1 MGGVAGVFPPPL
13 SSRVCATVTNV
24 TVLERDVL
32 ALFEGSASRLHFDDG
47 ISLSAP
53 SLVADGLRL
62 ATWLGEQGVAAG
74 NRVALQL
81 PNSADYVRL
90 LLACAAGG
98 FVGVSVNSRYS
109 ADEAADLVERSG
121 AQIIV
126 RNGPNGLVDSH
137 WVSSAPMPRRSRRM
151 NAFVV
156 FTTSGTTSRPKM
168 VLQRQCSIVDHAID
182 AAALLGYTSDDTVMA
197 VMPLCGT
204 FGLGSLMAA
213 VAAGSRVIVT
223 DFELGRTAGLI
234 QSERVT
240 CVNGSDDMFH
250 RLLEHGTDLSSIRL
264 GGYARFNTSLDGIVE
279 RAAEV
284 GATLTG
290 LYGMSEVQALFT
302 LRDPSGDAVDRTRA
316 GGTLASPS
324 AKYRIVEGELQLRG
338 PSLFAGYLAEGGE
351 CVDADLTAQ
360 HQDNGWFRTGDL
372 AEPNGDRGFE
382 FIARM
387 ADVLRLGGFLVSPI
401 EIEAVLLGD
410 SQVVAAQVVS
420 IDLPR
425 GARPVAF
432 VLLSNGSVSTSAKLF
447 DEAAAI
453 RRCRE
458 QLARYKVPVRVIV
471 LAEFPMTPGPNG
483 TKVQKT
489 KLRELGASLLEVH
502 S

>member
-1 MGGVAGVFPPPL
+1 
-13 SSRVCATVTNV
+13 
-24 TVLERDVL
+24 
-32 ALFEGSASRLHFDDG
+32 
-47 ISLSAP
+47 
-53 SLVADGLRL
+53 
-62 ATWLGEQGVAAG
+62 
-74 NRVALQL
+74 
-81 PNSADYVRL
+81 
-90 LLACAAGG
+90 
-98 FVGVSVNSRYS
+98 
-109 ADEAADLVERSG
+109 
-121 AQIIV
+121 
-126 RNGPNGLVDSH
+126 
-137 WVSSAPMPRRSRRM
+137 
-151 NAFVV
+151 
-156 FTTSGTTSRPKM
+156 M

-453 RRCRE
+453 KRCRE

-471 LAEFPMTPGPNG
+471 LTEFPMTPGPNG